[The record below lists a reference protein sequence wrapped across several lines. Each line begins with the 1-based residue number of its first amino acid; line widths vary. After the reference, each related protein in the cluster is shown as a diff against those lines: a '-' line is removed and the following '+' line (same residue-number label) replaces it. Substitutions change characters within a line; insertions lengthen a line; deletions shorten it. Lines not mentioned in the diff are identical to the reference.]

1 MPGASAETR
10 RVRYVNANW
19 RPADD
24 GGDGRFELLVI
35 TDDDQRFATTLSP
48 AALTAVVA
56 MADADCVFAW
66 DPTNHTLISAN
77 IVGQMPWTVEA
88 TNR

>member
-10 RVRYVNANW
+10 RVRNVNVNW
-19 RPADD
+19 HPGDD

-35 TDDDQRFATTLSP
+35 TDDDQRFTTAVSP

-56 MADADCVFAW
+56 MAGADCVFAW
-66 DPTNHTLISAN
+66 DPADQTLIGAN
-77 IVGQMPWTVEA
+77 IVGQMPWTVA
-88 TNR
+88 PASG